1 MKKIIYYF
9 STALLLLT
17 SNACTKFDNYEE
29 PKETIKGVVIDKN
42 TQKPV
47 QTEVGEGGVRIKLME
62 YSWSESP
69 TPYYFGGMQEGDF
82 KNEKIFAGEYGITVM
97 GAFVPVPEE
106 RYQVKGT
113 LDLKLEVEPFLNVDW
128 VGEPVINADKTV
140 TVKATIKRG
149 TTNPDYQQKVSDVRF
164 FVVAGAPYVGENNKD
179 DRYSV
184 YIDGDNASA
193 MLGTTVTLTTKTA
206 LQSGFTYHFRVG
218 ARMDKEIE
226 GSRRYNYTEMIT
238 IQIP

>member
-1 MKKIIYYF
+1 MKKIVYYF
-9 STALLLLT
+9 SMALLLLT
-17 SNACTKFDNYEE
+17 SNACTKFDNYDE

-42 TQKPV
+42 TQKPL
-47 QTEVGEGGVRIKLME
+47 QTEVGEGGIRVKMME
-62 YSWSESP
+62 YSWSDSP
-69 TPYYFGGMQEGDF
+69 SPYYFGGMQNGDF
-82 KNEKIFAGEYGITVM
+82 IDTRIFAGEYGVTVM

-106 RYQVKGT
+106 RHTIKGT

-128 VGEPVINADKTV
+128 VGQPVINADKTV

-149 TTNPDYQQKVSDVRF
+149 TTNPAYQQNVSDVRL

-184 YIDGDNASA
+184 YIDGGDASN
-193 MLGTTVTLTTKTA
+193 MLGTTVTLTTKVA
-206 LQSGFTYHFRVG
+206 LQSGFTYHLRVG

-226 GSRRYNYTEMIT
+226 GSRRYNYTEMVT
-238 IQIP
+238 LQIP